1 MDVLDFSHFKNP
13 AFCVFA
19 LSNFLLYMW
28 YDVPYVY
35 IADNGMSMGFNESQ
49 SSMLISIIGIVNMF
63 GEVSVISWII
73 FGNMYTEPSTYLCV
87 CCHTIRK

>member
-13 AFCVFA
+13 AFGVFA

-35 IADNGMSMGFNESQ
+35 LADSGMSMGFNESQ
-49 SSMLISIIGIVNMF
+49 ASMLISIIGILNMF
-63 GEVSVISWII
+63 GEVSFLNV
-73 FGNMYTEPSTYLCV
+73 LC
-87 CCHTIRK
+87 IL